1 MRRFA
6 FVAPWLL
13 AAAPALAVQ
22 VIVGGTQSAEG
33 FPFYGC

>member
-1 MRRFA
+1 MLKLKFIA
-6 FVAPWLL
+6 VWLL

-22 VIVGGTQSAEG
+22 VVVGGTQSAEG

>member
-1 MRRFA
+1 MRIIA
-6 FVAPWLL
+6 FVAPWLMVV
-13 AAAPALAVQ
+13 APAFAVQ